1 MIFQPEHAEDIS
13 YVYVVNQM
21 PESVSDFFVKHVSKR
36 IGPLPM
42 AFFVCVY
49 SSCSVDKKIVHC
61 CFSIDKKKL
70 KMCRALQC
78 LDRLLETYLIFFFGL
93 IQKHTVLIS

>member
-21 PESVSDFFVKHVSKR
+21 FESVSDLFAKHVSER

-42 AFFVCVY
+42 VLFCVY

-61 CFSIDKKKL
+61 CFSIDKKN
-70 KMCRALQC
+70 
-78 LDRLLETYLIFFFGL
+78 
-93 IQKHTVLIS
+93 